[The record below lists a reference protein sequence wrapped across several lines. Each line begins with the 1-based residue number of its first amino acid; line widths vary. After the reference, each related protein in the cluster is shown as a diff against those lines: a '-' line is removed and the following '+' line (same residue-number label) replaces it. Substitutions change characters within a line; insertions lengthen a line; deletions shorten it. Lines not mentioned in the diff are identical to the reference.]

1 MLPKK
6 LLRRYLKQRGK
17 IRTYVSTDGGG
28 LMALTEEEV
37 LQILKLVEQSSF
49 DELHLEAGGL
59 KLLVRKKGCGAAVI
73 ETDPAAA
80 TPAMPHAVPGSER
93 VPHVV
98 ESAPAKSTKTEAAA
112 QPEGMVPII
121 APMLGMFY
129 RRPAPE
135 SPPYVEVGSHVKEDD
150 TVCLIEVMKVFTAV
164 KAGVRGRITEV
175 LIDEN
180 TMVEYGQP
188 LFMVKP
194 DA

>member
-1 MLPKK
+1 
-6 LLRRYLKQRGK
+6 
-17 IRTYVSTDGGG
+17 
-28 LMALTEEEV
+28 MALTEDEV

-49 DELHLEAGGL
+49 DELHLETGEL
-59 KLLVRKKGCGAAVI
+59 KLLIRKKGCGAAVI
-73 ETDPAAA
+73 EAGPTAASPA
-80 TPAMPHAVPGSER
+80 TPPTAPGSER
-93 VPHVV
+93 VHHGV
-98 ESAPAKSTKTEAAA
+98 ESAPDKSAKTEAAV
-112 QPEGMVPII
+112 QPGGMVPIT

-164 KAGVRGRITEV
+164 KAGVRGQVAEV
-175 LIDEN
+175 LIEEN